1 VNKNFVACIIALQ
14 LILAAFSIQS
24 VRADEPTPTLAIEP
38 AEYKAKIIGETF
50 DVNVTISNMREDLR
64 LVMPQFRVQYDD
76 TALEVVSVKEGPF
89 LQQFGNAAE
98 QPYTYFIEFT
108 EVNIEYGP
116 NVLVGI
122 LIWPDENGNW
132 HNFPEGDGTLATIT
146 FRATRQTAAPE
157 SSISSMLTLN
167 DTLLV
172 DDSIGEIQHETVN
185 GQYEMEAL
193 SFDYSPSILFAGKLV
208 FFTAPEA
215 ANTVTYHW
223 NFGDGTSADTT
234 TNTIGYVYSA
244 SGNYNVALNCSINGL
259 TSSTA
264 TESITVSPS
273 QPSLD
278 VTIDSGSMHF
288 NGEVVEF
295 NVLTAS
301 HGEAVDATK
310 IEAYLYNGGVL
321 NTNLTSEVRTIDTGL
336 YLIPYGIPAD
346 APAGTYTLLVKAEYY
361 NAMGTSIKSFQIS
374 PTLTA
379 EIENIKGDI
388 ATVSNGVEN
397 LRLNLTAINATIT
410 GLINSQGV
418 TLAQISTS
426 VGTLTTKLD
435 TINATI
441 TRIDGN
447 TATLQSTLGEVETKL
462 DNTQS
467 TAATMLYATTILS
480 AIAVILAAAILL
492 TVRKKPSP

>member
-1 VNKNFVACIIALQ
+1 MNKNFTACIIALQ
-14 LILAAFSIQS
+14 LVIVAFAVQN
-24 VRADEPTPTLAIEP
+24 VKAQEPTPSLAIEP
-38 AEYKAKIIGETF
+38 ADYTAKIIGETF
-50 DVNVTISNMREDLR
+50 DVNVTITDMRKDLR

-76 TALEVVSVKEGPF
+76 TALEVVNIKEGPF
-89 LQQFGNAAE
+89 LKQFGNAAE
-98 QPYTYFIEFT
+98 PPYTFFINFT
-108 EVNIEYGP
+108 DTSSDYGS

-122 LIWPDENGNW
+122 LIWPDENGTW
-132 HNFPEGDGTLATIT
+132 SNFPEGSGTLATIT
-146 FRATRQTAAPE
+146 FKAIKQTAAPE
-157 SSISSMLTLN
+157 SPISLTLTLN

-172 DDSIGEIQHETVN
+172 DDTIGEIAHETVN
-185 GQYEMEAL
+185 GQYTMDTL
-193 SFDYSPSILFAGKLV
+193 SLTYSPSILFAGKPV

-215 ANTVTYHW
+215 PNTVTYHW
-223 NFGDGTSADTT
+223 DFGDGTSADTT
-234 TNTIGYVYSA
+234 TNTVGHVYSTP
-244 SGNYNVALNCSINGL
+244 GNYIVALNCSISGF

-278 VTIDSGSMHF
+278 VTIDSGSIHF
-288 NGEVVEF
+288 NGEVAEF

-321 NTNLTSEVRTIDTGL
+321 NVNLTSEVRTIDTGF

-346 APAGTYTLLVKAEYY
+346 ASAGTYTLLVRAEYY

-379 EIENIKGDI
+379 EIKNIKGDI
-388 ATVSNGVEN
+388 ATVSNGVDN
-397 LRLNLTAINATIT
+397 LRLNLTAINATIV
-410 GLINSQGV
+410 GLIKDSQG
-418 TLAQISTS
+418 TIAQINTS
-426 VGTLTTKLD
+426 VGTLTATLT

-447 TATLQSTLGEVETKL
+447 TATLQTTLGEVKTEL

-492 TVRKKPSP
+492 TVRKKQSS

>member
-1 VNKNFVACIIALQ
+1 VNKNFATCIIALQ
-14 LILAAFSIQS
+14 LILVAFAVQN
-24 VRADEPTPTLAIEP
+24 VRADEPTPTLTIEP
-38 AEYKAKIIGETF
+38 AGYTARIIGETF
-50 DVNVTISNMREDLR
+50 DANVTINDMRADLR
-64 LVMPQFRVQYDD
+64 LVMPQFRVQYDN
-76 TALEVVSVKEGPF
+76 TTLEVVDVEEGPF
-89 LQQFGNAAE
+89 LKQFGNAAE
-98 QPYTYFIEFT
+98 PPYTFFI
-108 EVNIEYGP
+108 NIADASPEYGP

-122 LIWPDENGNW
+122 LILPDENGTWN
-132 HNFPEGDGTLATIT
+132 NFPEGSGTLATIT
-146 FRATRQTAAPE
+146 FRAIKQTAAPE

-172 DDSIGEIQHETVN
+172 DDSIGEIPHETVN
-185 GQYEMEAL
+185 GQYQMDAL
-193 SFDYSPSILFAGKLV
+193 SFTYTPSILLAGKPV

-223 NFGDGTSADTT
+223 DFGDGTSSDTT
-234 TNTIGYVYSA
+234 RNTIGHTYSTL
-244 SGNYNVALNCSINGL
+244 GNYNVALACSINDF

-278 VTIDSGSMHF
+278 VTIDSGSIHF
-288 NGEVVEF
+288 NGEVAEF
-295 NVLTAS
+295 NILTTS
-301 HGEAVDATK
+301 QGEAVDTTK
-310 IEAYLYNGGVL
+310 LEAYLYNGGVL

-346 APAGTYTLLVKAEYY
+346 ASAGTYTLLVKAEYY

-379 EIENIKGDI
+379 EIKNIKGDI
-388 ATVSNGVEN
+388 ATVSNGIEN
-397 LRLNLTAINATIT
+397 LRLNLTAINATIV
-410 GLINSQGV
+410 GLIKDSQG
-418 TLAQISTS
+418 TIAQINTS
-426 VGTLTTKLD
+426 VGTLTATLT

-447 TATLQSTLGEVETKL
+447 TATLNTTLGEVKTEL

-467 TAATMLYATTILS
+467 TATTTLYATSILS
-480 AIAVILAAAILL
+480 ALAVILAVAILL
-492 TVRKKPSP
+492 SIRRKPSP

>member
-1 VNKNFVACIIALQ
+1 VNKNFTACIIALQ
-14 LILAAFSIQS
+14 LVIVAFAVQNVKSQ
-24 VRADEPTPTLAIEP
+24 EPTPTLAIEP
-38 AEYKAKIIGETF
+38 AEYTANIIGETF
-50 DVNVTISNMREDLR
+50 DVNVTIADMRTDLR
-64 LVMPQFRVQYDD
+64 LVMPQFRVQYDN
-76 TALEVVSVKEGPF
+76 TALEVVDIEEGPF
-89 LQQFGNAAE
+89 LKQFGNAAE
-98 QPYTYFIEFT
+98 PPYTFFI
-108 EVNIEYGP
+108 NITDDNPDYGP
-116 NVLVGI
+116 SVLVGI
-122 LIWPDENGNW
+122 LLWPDENGTW
-132 HNFPEGDGTLATIT
+132 STFPEGSGTLATIT
-146 FRATRQTAAPE
+146 FKATKQTAAPE
-157 SSISSMLTLN
+157 SPISSMLILN

-172 DDSIGEIQHETVN
+172 DDGIGEIAHETVD
-185 GQYEMEAL
+185 GQYRMDTL
-193 SFDYSPSILFAGKLV
+193 SFTYSPSVVLAGKPV
-208 FFTAPEA
+208 FFSGPEA

-223 NFGDGTSADTT
+223 DFGDGTSADTT
-234 TNTIGYVYSA
+234 KNTIGHVYSTI
-244 SGNYNVALNCSINGL
+244 GNYDVALNCSINDF

-278 VTIDSGSMHF
+278 VTIDAGSIHF

-301 HGEAVDATK
+301 HGEAVDSTK
-310 IEAYLYNGGVL
+310 LEAYLYNGGVL

-361 NAMGTSIKSFQIS
+361 NAMGTNIKSFQIS

-379 EIENIKGDI
+379 EIENIKGDV

-441 TRIDGN
+441 TQINGN

-462 DNTQS
+462 GDTQMI
-467 TAATMLYATTILS
+467 ATTTLYATTILS
-480 AIAVILAAAILL
+480 AIAAILAAVILL
-492 TVRKKPSP
+492 SMRKKEPS